1 MKNIFGNYTLVAI
14 DKNNQERV
22 LMTAPIF
29 EIDKATREFEN
40 KEELIAYLNTKD
52 IKDIKDIRIKRIVRG
67 KIRYTHVLYE
77 NDWEIPTNTDG
88 LSAYIKQKKLNFF
101 SRLLIPLYLLDY
113 QRYISYRNL
122 YVILNK
128 EEVVE
133 HPKIKRKVK

>member
-67 KIRYTHVLYE
+67 KNKIY
-77 NDWEIPTNTDG
+77 
-88 LSAYIKQKKLNFF
+88 SC
-101 SRLLIPLYLLDY
+101 LI
-113 QRYISYRNL
+113 
-122 YVILNK
+122 
-128 EEVVE
+128 
-133 HPKIKRKVK
+133 